1 MYFSKTLRNNMMKKI
16 IAGTYKVYDLKL
28 RVGVSIEDEYE
39 LRKIVDTMFIA
50 WRKIVCSR
58 NRGYIKNFD
67 GILRRLFF
75 EWSEEQNGLCPYFHL
90 ICVQKRKILSE
101 DEEYKIHLEEEKL
114 RIATY
119 VKWLSAWV
127 SALKL
132 CTDVSVGFTVL
143 DLEGLEKS
151 LAEFCT
157 NEKYSVLAIID
168 EAKKEV
174 LKRACGDHHLVS
186 FHGIFREMNRHM
198 SVER

>member
-1 MYFSKTLRNNMMKKI
+1 MYFSKRKMKLLANKVI
-16 IAGTYKVYDLKL
+16 SEKYRVYSIKLSAGFVT
-28 RVGVSIEDEYE
+28 EDSLTEF
-39 LRKIVDTMFIA
+39 VDTMFVA
-50 WRKIVCSR
+50 WRKIVCTR
-58 NRGYIKNFD
+58 NRSYIRNFC
-67 GILRRLFF
+67 GILRRFF
-75 EWSEEQNGLCPYFHL
+75 IDYDEASGQYEPYFYL
-90 ICVQKRKILSE
+90 ICAREQKIAVESERYKVQF
-101 DEEYKIHLEEEKL
+101 EEEKL

-143 DLEGLEKS
+143 DLEGLEKL

-174 LKRACGDHHLVS
+174 LKRACGKHHLVS
-186 FHGIFREMNRHM
+186 FHGIFRDVNRHM
-198 SVER
+198 SVVR